1 MSIENVRQF
10 SQIVQ
15 DDTLSKDRLEATTDR
30 ESLINLAVQ
39 LGSERGF
46 SFTANEVVDYYTEE
60 LRKAQPGIG
69 IDWTTFLKTTTRLA
83 NSEVDC
89 CKVKPYLARLI
100 CERMI
105 NNFL

>member
-1 MSIENVRQF
+1 MSIESVRQF
-10 SQIVQ
+10 SQIAQ
-15 DDTLSKDRLEATTDR
+15 DDTWIKNSLEATTDR

-60 LRKAQPGIG
+60 RRKAQPGLD
-69 IDWTTFLKTTTRLA
+69 IDWKTFLKTTTRLA

-89 CKVKPYLARLI
+89 SKVKPYLARLI
-100 CERMI
+100 CERAV
-105 NNFL
+105 NDFL